1 MNSDSIILQKVA
13 EKDPKAAKKNVVE
26 KDPKAAEDLKG
37 WSYFYQLDKSLS
49 YLNYLAR

>member
-13 EKDPKAAKKNVVE
+13 K

-37 WSYFYQLDKSLS
+37 WSHFYQLDKSLS
-49 YLNYLAR
+49 YLRYLAS